1 METSL
6 KDTVLS
12 TMYLLKREQPSFA
25 ARPRTMPRTRD
36 TQHAPDG
43 VCPPRGTWERK
54 GRTRHRRVTASLD
67 TNTGHR
73 PPPTATPPPA
83 PFFGIDIPARLD
95 AARPHRITSTAL
107 CTSNVYQSKLLS
119 VPLGAVVANA
129 SSAVSVL
136 SAELVPAGVPA
147 VSVLELA
154 ALLAHGAT
162 QAAAVHAKVVA
173 WFGLR
178 CGAAVRKVRGGKAHV
193 IHSRNG
199 GKCEGPH
206 GSNAAHLQ
214 VELASDPR
222 AVARGDAG
230 DEDNKSA
237 ARRAARA
244 DFAAGPFSLR
254 LPHDRRDRS

>member
-1 METSL
+1 M
-6 KDTVLS
+6 
-12 TMYLLKREQPSFA
+12 
-25 ARPRTMPRTRD
+25 
-36 TQHAPDG
+36 
-43 VCPPRGTWERK
+43 
-54 GRTRHRRVTASLD
+54 
-67 TNTGHR
+67 
-73 PPPTATPPPA
+73 
-83 PFFGIDIPARLD
+83 
-95 AARPHRITSTAL
+95 